1 MDFEVYCDESNPEI
15 LTDRSANDFLL
26 IGGIWIPKT
35 YRESLKE
42 EIKAI
47 KSKHNYR
54 NEIKWNK
61 VAPSSVDFYLD
72 LLRYFFSTEDI
83 RFRVLV
89 VKSDEIDSVK
99 FHNGDG
105 ELSFYKFYYQL
116 LQHWILSY
124 NSYSIFLDHK
134 INKNTKR
141 VSKLKEVLENANLTS
156 EIASVQALPSE
167 QSLGIQLADFLTGI
181 VNAKFNQKISSSSK
195 LQILKELESLI
206 GHPIM
211 PTPKAESKF
220 NIFRI
225 NFNGGW

>member
-15 LTDRSANDFLL
+15 LADRSANDFLL
-26 IGGIWIPKT
+26 IGGVWIPKT
-35 YRESLKE
+35 YRDSLKE
-42 EIKAI
+42 DIKAV

-61 VAPSSVDFYLD
+61 VAPSSVDFYSD
-72 LLRYFFSTEDI
+72 LLRYFFSTENI
-83 RFRVLV
+83 RFRVLL
-89 VKSDEIDSVK
+89 VKSDEIDRVK

-124 NSYSIFLDHK
+124 NSYSVFLDHK

-141 VSKLKEVLENANLTS
+141 VSKLKEVLINANLTS

-181 VNAKFNQKISSSSK
+181 VNAGFNKKVSSTSK
-195 LQILKELESLI
+195 RRILKELELLL
-206 GHPIM
+206 GHKIM
-211 PTPKAESKF
+211 STPKAENKF